1 MKNRVIIVGCGR
13 LGSSLATKLSMAGQD
28 VVVLDTAEKSFRK
41 LRETFSGFQLVGDGT
56 DVNNLEYAGIK
67 EAKMVLA
74 TTDDDNVNLFVAQ
87 VADRVY
93 EIDRVYIRLNDA
105 DKGKLL
111 ENTHIVAV
119 YPFLLSMEA
128 FDELLEEDAR

>member
-41 LRETFSGFQLVGDGT
+41 LPETFSGFQLVGDGT

-74 TTDDDNVNLFVAQ
+74 HSRHSEHVLH
-87 VADRVY
+87 VADNIGSLR
-93 EIDRVYIRLNDA
+93 
-105 DKGKLL
+105 
-111 ENTHIVAV
+111 AV
-119 YPFLLSMEA
+119 
-128 FDELLEEDAR
+128 R

>member
-1 MKNRVIIVGCGR
+1 MKNSVIIVGCGR

-28 VVVLDTAEKSFRK
+28 VVVLDASEKSFRK
-41 LRETFSGFQLVGDGT
+41 LPETFSGFQLVGDGT

-105 DKGKLL
+105 DKSTLL
-111 ENTHIVAV
+111 ENTHVVAV
-119 YPFLLSMEA
+119 YPFLLSMAA

>member
-13 LGSSLATKLSMAGQD
+13 LGSSLATKLSMAGED
-28 VVVLDTAEKSFRK
+28 VVVLDASENSFRK
-41 LRETFSGFQLVGDGT
+41 LPETFSGFQLVGDGT

-105 DKGKLL
+105 DKSVLL